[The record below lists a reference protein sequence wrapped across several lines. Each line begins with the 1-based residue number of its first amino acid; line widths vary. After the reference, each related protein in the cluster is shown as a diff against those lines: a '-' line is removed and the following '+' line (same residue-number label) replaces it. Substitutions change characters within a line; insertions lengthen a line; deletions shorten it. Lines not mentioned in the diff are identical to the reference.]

1 MGEVAMR
8 TSKRRTKL
16 NIVVDSALLAA
27 VDQYVQEHDAANR
40 STVIDEALRLWFA
53 RERERA
59 IEAQFAAPQ
68 SAEELAELESWRAM
82 RDTAAQ
88 RLFRP
93 R

>member
-16 NIVVDSALLAA
+16 NIVVDSAVLAA
-27 VDQYVQEHDAANR
+27 VDQYVQEHGAANR
-40 STVIDEALRLWFA
+40 STIIDEALRLWLA